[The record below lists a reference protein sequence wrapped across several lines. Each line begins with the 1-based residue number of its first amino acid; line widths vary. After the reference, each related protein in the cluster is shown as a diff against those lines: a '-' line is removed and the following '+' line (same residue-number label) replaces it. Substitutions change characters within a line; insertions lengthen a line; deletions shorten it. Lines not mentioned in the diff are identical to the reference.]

1 MTSGADRFA
10 LPPDLPEDDA
20 RAVVSALE
28 RYFLQE
34 SPHPHAWV
42 LAGRIAAHRIAR
54 VDDAV
59 LSLPMN
65 GHRPRRWEPEPLRWA
80 GINTGLVT
88 TRLADSHERR
98 TGRSSRLLEPL
109 MRLF

>member
-1 MTSGADRFA
+1 MTSGTGRFA

-42 LAGRIAAHRIAR
+42 LAGRIAATGIGGLQVRRFTDRPWTATAGTTFVRPGVPPMHGRGDAR
-54 VDDAV
+54 
-59 LSLPMN
+59 
-65 GHRPRRWEPEPLRWA
+65 
-80 GINTGLVT
+80 
-88 TRLADSHERR
+88 
-98 TGRSSRLLEPL
+98 
-109 MRLF
+109 